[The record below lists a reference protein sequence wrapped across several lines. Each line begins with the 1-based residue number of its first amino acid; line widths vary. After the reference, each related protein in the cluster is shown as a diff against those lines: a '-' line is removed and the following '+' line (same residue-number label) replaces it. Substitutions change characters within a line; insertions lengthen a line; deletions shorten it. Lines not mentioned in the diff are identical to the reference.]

1 MEPKAIELN
10 GKPLA
15 AARGPA
21 VCAPLV
27 ARDQAQLEAEARAV
41 AAKGPDLLEWRV
53 DFFEALGD
61 TAAVLRTAAAIRAAA
76 PQLPLL
82 FTRRSQREGGQPIAL
97 AETEVVALYRAVCS
111 ARAVEMVDF
120 EMGNAAADVQ
130 AVRECSRAEGI
141 ALVLSYHNFNETP
154 AVQELVERLRQAQRL
169 GADVAKVAV
178 MPRAPQDVLRL
189 LEATAQ
195 ASAELSI
202 PVVSMSMGGW
212 GSVSRLCGGVFGSA
226 MTFAVGQSSSAP
238 GQMPIE
244 DVRAGL
250 QMLARAMGN
259 RVS

>member
-1 MEPKAIELN
+1 MQPKAIELN
-10 GKPLA
+10 GRPLGA
-15 AARGPA
+15 AGGPA

-27 ARDQAQLEAEARAV
+27 GRDQAQLEAEARAV

-53 DFFEALGD
+53 DFFEALAD

-76 PQLPLL
+76 PQLPVL

-97 AETEVVALYRAVCS
+97 SEAQVVALYRAVCGE
-111 ARAVEMVDF
+111 RAVQLVDF

-130 AVRECSRAEGI
+130 AVRECSRDAGI
-141 ALVLSYHNFNETP
+141 SLVLSYHNFNETP
-154 AVQELVERLRQAQRL
+154 PVQELVARLHQAQRL
-169 GADVAKVAV
+169 GADVAKIAV
-178 MPRAPQDVLRL
+178 MPHTPQDVLRL

-195 ASAELSI
+195 GSAELSI

-250 QMLARAMGN
+250 QMLARAMGPN
-259 RVS
+259 AG

>member
-1 MEPKAIELN
+1 MQAKAIELN

-15 AARGPA
+15 AGGIPA

-27 ARDQAQLEAEARAV
+27 GRNQTQLEAEAHAV

-53 DFFEALGD
+53 DFFEALAD
-61 TAAVLRTAAAIRAAA
+61 TAAVLRTATAIRAAA
-76 PQLPLL
+76 PHLPVL

-97 AETEVVALYRAVCS
+97 SEAQVVALYHAVCRERAVQL
-111 ARAVEMVDF
+111 VDF

-130 AVRECSRAEGI
+130 AVRACSHAEGI
-141 ALVLSYHNFNETP
+141 ALVLSYHNFDETP
-154 AVQELVERLRQAQRL
+154 PVQELVARFHQAQQL

-178 MPRAPQDVLRL
+178 MPREPRDVLRL

-195 ASAELSI
+195 ASNELSI

-250 QMLARAMGN
+250 QVLAQAMGK
-259 RVS
+259 

>member
-1 MEPKAIELN
+1 MQPKAIELN
-10 GKPLA
+10 GKPLGA
-15 AARGPA
+15 GRVPA

-27 ARDQAQLEAEARAV
+27 GRDQAQLEAEARSV

-53 DFFEALGD
+53 DFFEALSD
-61 TAAVLRTAAAIRAAA
+61 TAAVLRTATAIRAAA
-76 PQLPLL
+76 PHLPLL

-97 AETEVVALYRAVCS
+97 SEAEVVALYRAVCRE
-111 ARAVEMVDF
+111 RAVELVDF
-120 EMGNAAADVQ
+120 EMCNAAADVQ
-130 AVRECSRAEGI
+130 AVRECSRAGGI
-141 ALVLSYHNFNETP
+141 ALVLSYHNFSETP
-154 AVQELVERLRQAQRL
+154 PVKELVARFHQAQQL
-169 GADVAKVAV
+169 GADVGKIAV
-178 MPRAPQDVLRL
+178 MPREPRDVLRL

-195 ASAELSI
+195 ASGELSI

-250 QMLARAMGN
+250 QMLSRAIGKAP
-259 RVS
+259 